1 MDLLS
6 TATDR
11 DVAFTAAVLGVAGFA
26 WFGWVQ
32 EAPPAS
38 WRLPLG
44 IASGL
49 CFAAAVVGGVLGVR
63 WWDTPTALATASDG
77 ARFGVIVAVEAV
89 LCAAGAIV
97 LARTGNAAWVSAW
110 ICGVVGIHF
119 VPLARVFHDAGF
131 VVLAVL
137 LVGVA
142 VGSWVWGRGSGLTP
156 SALVGVLAGSTFALF
171 TARALV
177 TLAVGDGPA
186 AAER

>member
-11 DVAFTAAVLGVAGFA
+11 DVAFTAAVLGIAGFA
-26 WFGWVQ
+26 WFGWAQ

-63 WWDTPTALATASDG
+63 WWDTPTALATSSDG
-77 ARFGVIVAVEAV
+77 VRFGVIVAIEAV
-89 LCAAGAIV
+89 LCAAGAVV

-142 VGSWVWGRGSGLTP
+142 VGSWVWGRGSSLAP

-186 AAER
+186 ATEH